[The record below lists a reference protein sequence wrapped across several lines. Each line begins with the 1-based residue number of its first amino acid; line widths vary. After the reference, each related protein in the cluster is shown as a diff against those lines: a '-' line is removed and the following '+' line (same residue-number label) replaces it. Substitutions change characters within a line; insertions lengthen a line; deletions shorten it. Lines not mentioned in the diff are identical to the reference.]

1 MSHVCAKPACT
12 QVVKVWLDFLPTS
25 HQVVEQRSRSEVS
38 VGLCETHE
46 RRFTV
51 PAGWSFERLPS
62 SETVDGDVDAVP
74 TVETAATSTEAA
86 NLVHSR
92 ERPWFLALSDVV
104 LDENVFAEASE
115 SEALEPTEP
124 SEGSLLHRAF
134 HGPDRSTDELRAA
147 RAHVDELEPRRA
159 ARAPKVAKGDGVK
172 DNGMTELPFPPF
184 EPEHRIAVS

>member
-38 VGLCETHE
+38 VGLCEAHE

-51 PAGWSFERLPS
+51 PAGWAFERLPA
-62 SETVDGDVDAVP
+62 SETSEANLDAVP
-74 TVETAATSTEAA
+74 TVAAEPSTEPA
-86 NLVHSR
+86 NRAHSR

-104 LDENVFAEASE
+104 LDEKVFAEDAE
-115 SEALEPTEP
+115 SEALEPLEP

-147 RAHVDELEPRRA
+147 QAHVDELEPRRA
-159 ARAPKVAKGDGVK
+159 AREPKVAKDDGAK